1 MVSLELEEEL
11 IDEDEDSSE
20 EIDSLE
26 ETEDPSTVKVPSAV
40 SVLLE
45 EKEEEEEEEFWIFV
59 MVHADSPM
67 DKTATANSEL
77 GFIRTR
83 PPR

>member
-45 EKEEEEEEEFWIFV
+45 EKEEEEFWIFV

>member
-1 MVSLELEEEL
+1 MVSLELEEEF

-26 ETEDPSTVKVPSAV
+26 ETEDPSTVEIPSAV
-40 SVLLE
+40 SALLE